1 MHASALRAEL
11 IKLHR
16 APIWV
21 AFIIL
26 PLVAAAIGTFN
37 YQSNIEILKSGW
49 FDLWT
54 QHTLFE
60 SMFFL
65 QALIGVSCSWLM
77 RLEHQGANWNQ
88 LMASPV
94 SAARVL
100 VAKLAVGWLM
110 LGVALAAIGTLFVAC
125 GRLVGLPDLP
135 GPEYMQW
142 LALAWVG
149 GVASVACQLFA
160 SLVIRNF
167 AAPVGVAV
175 IGGIVGFLAYAYGS
189 GYLCPY
195 ALIVMALNSN
205 GHGAIG
211 AEQMVPFLAATAA
224 FTVLALGAA
233 THILSRRDIR
243 TS

>member
-1 MHASALRAEL
+1 MHAPALRAEL
-11 IKLHR
+11 VKLHR

-21 AFIIL
+21 AFIVV

-37 YQSNIEILKSGW
+37 YQNNLEILTSGW

-65 QALIGVSCSWLM
+65 QALVGASCSWLM
-77 RLEHQGANWNQ
+77 RLEHRGANWNQ

-100 VAKLAVGWLM
+100 AAKLAVGWLM
-110 LGVALAAIGTLFVAC
+110 LGVALAATGALFIAC
-125 GRLVGLPDLP
+125 GKLIGLSGLP
-135 GPEYMQW
+135 GPEYAQW

-149 GVASVACQLFA
+149 GVASVACQLFV

-175 IGGIVGFLAYAYGS
+175 IGGITGFFAYAYDS

-211 AEQMVPFLAATAA
+211 AGQMVPFLATTAA
-224 FTVLALGAA
+224 FTLLALGAA
-233 THILSRRDIR
+233 VLVLSRRDIR